1 MVGEHP
7 GNGGLPFLGMWVT
20 ILSIDGDHSWE
31 YGSYPWPLSPGR
43 NVVSLVYVSNS
54 KSVVHFL
61 LVDFV
66 GCVDNVYQVIPHL
79 QSALLYIHPCT
90 TQLYPEPLCL
100 FNAIHSVDRLR
111 G

>member
-1 MVGEHP
+1 MVDRWWWRIILGMVGEHP

-31 YGSYPWPLSPGR
+31 YGSYPWPLSPGP

-61 LVDFV
+61 LVDFGE
-66 GCVDNVYQVIPHL
+66 GCR
-79 QSALLYIHPCT
+79 LLGICSMGCWGYVPGCWEYV
-90 TQLYPEPLCL
+90 LL
-100 FNAIHSVDRLR
+100 
-111 G
+111 